1 MIQTCWLL
9 IAFGAISVQ
18 AGSANTLN
26 RCFQRITRR
35 AIDNYQ
41 PLAEYQ
47 MESLEAC
54 ADYCVM
60 AAGNRERK
68 EPLCRS
74 FTYSIPQKTCLLYD
88 HDGMKVPAISYPTI
102 GIDFY
107 KRVDADEV
115 CKGNA
120 AFTVNNPNFATIGP
134 ADGGIGLP
142 NQGIQASAEIESYS
156 EPLRNQ
162 DIPNEIAHAV
172 DRDLKL
178 LQKKTSK
185 ELSTI
190 NKSQEDVPRSEI
202 CSTSNAY
209 YVVIGNEIARP
220 MSNGGTVKVYNDVDQ
235 GDCASFC
242 SNNQGPNEERLVC
255 NSLNYFPITR
265 KCELYSILAEPHG
278 PGSLVENQDVI
289 YAEKFCLP
297 ESMQTCQKDE
307 IFILHVQK
315 SLSGIPIQQTSSD
328 SITSCLQSCLN
339 AYACKTAVFDSTKQQ
354 CHMYNEKVS
363 KSERSI
369 VDTPPGFVMIENGC
383 IETKTNAGHTR
394 PFKNLKADSSSEWSD
409 CNFRINGMRVK
420 VRTTENGRL
429 ETSTC

>member
-1 MIQTCWLL
+1 MIQTSWLL
-9 IAFGAISVQ
+9 IAFVAISAH
-18 AGSANTLN
+18 AGSANTLS

-41 PLAEYQ
+41 PLAEYR

-60 AAGNRERK
+60 AAGNQNRK
-68 EPLCRS
+68 EPLCLS

-88 HDGMKVPAISYPTI
+88 HDGMKVPAISYPAI

-107 KRVDADEV
+107 KRVDTDEV
-115 CKGNA
+115 CTGSA
-120 AFTVNNPNFATIGP
+120 AFTTNNPNFATLRP
-134 ADGGIGLP
+134 ADGGVGLP
-142 NQGIQASAEIESYS
+142 NQGFQASAEIESYS

-178 LQKKTSK
+178 LQKKSSK
-185 ELSTI
+185 ELFTI
-190 NKSQEDVPRSEI
+190 NKSQEDVLRSEK
-202 CSTSNAY
+202 CFTSNAY
-209 YVVIGNEIARP
+209 YVVIGNEIVQP
-220 MSNGGTVKVYNDVDQ
+220 MSNGGAVKVYNDVDQ

-242 SNNQGPNEERLVC
+242 SNNQGPNKDVLVC

-297 ESMQTCQKDE
+297 ESMQKCQKDE

-315 SLSGIPIQQTSSD
+315 SLSGIPIQQTASD

-339 AYACKTAVFDSTKQQ
+339 VYACKTAVFDSTKQH
-354 CHMYNEKVS
+354 CHMYSEKVS
-363 KSERSI
+363 KSEGSI

-383 IETKTNAGHTR
+383 VETKRSTGQPR
-394 PFKNLKADSSSEWSD
+394 PSENSKADSSSEWSD